1 MQKKDQ
7 KNLNE
12 NFLEKAGKL
21 IKGFLSYI
29 KHEVIPSIS
38 KFLDI
43 IPYRKLRV
51 LYPVAL
57 VMNALLFIFIVYSI
71 FFNANNLQGETD
83 KIVEIRKGSGLN
95 EIIEVLSD
103 EKIIEN
109 GYTFKLAA
117 RITRKDSKIL
127 PRRYIFSSG
136 LTNTEI
142 LDMLTDKDLVQTI
155 KFRVPEGVTI
165 RKLSAAVEKTLFLSA
180 NKFKQATENRE
191 IIDKLGLGSKTKN
204 LEGFLFPDT
213 YVISINLDEDGL
225 VKVFTDEFKKRV
237 IDNMQISSSLK
248 QRNESLLKAVTMA
261 SIIEA
266 ETYLKDEMPVI
277 SGVYHNRLR
286 KRMRLEADP
295 TVQYILPGGPKSRL
309 LYEDLKIES
318 PYNTYRNYG
327 LPPGP
332 INNPGI
338 DAIKAALNPASHNY
352 VFFVATGD
360 GGHTFSETYEQH
372 KEAAREYRKKLNE
385 KKK

>member
-7 KNLNE
+7 RNLNE

-21 IKGFLSYI
+21 IKEFLSYV
-29 KHEVIPSIS
+29 KHEVIPFIS
-38 KFLDI
+38 TFLDI

-57 VMNALLFIFIVYSI
+57 VMNVLLFIFIVYSI

-109 GYTFKLAA
+109 EYTFKLAA

-127 PRRYIFSSG
+127 PRRYLFSSG

-142 LDMLTDKDLVQTI
+142 LELLTDKDLVQTI

-180 NKFKQATENRE
+180 DKFKQATENRE
-191 IIDKLGLGSKTKN
+191 IIDELGLGSKTKN

-213 YVISINLDEDGL
+213 YVISINLYEDGL
-225 VKVFTDEFKKRV
+225 VKVFTDEFKKQV
-237 IDNMQISSSLK
+237 LNDMQISSDLK
-248 QRNESLLKAVTMA
+248 RRNESLLKAITMA

-338 DAIKAALNPASHNY
+338 NAIKAALNPASHNY
-352 VFFVATGD
+352 VFFVATGE